1 MEEGRLAHSRVV
13 ALGVVPPL
21 YRRLVQHLLVKVHQI
36 YLGLREVVL
45 RGRRAAD
52 ALVEVYS
59 QRGLVR
65 IRHRLYRYKKLV
77 RALGLIDLVL
87 LVLGGYVAA
96 ELPQGLWHL
105 LSFDVVAL
113 EVILIVVLVV
123 IRLLPTQVF

>member
-1 MEEGRLAHSRVV
+1 MAHSRVI

-96 ELPQGLWHL
+96 ELPQSLWR
-105 LSFDVVAL
+105 LSFDGVAL

-123 IRLLPTQVF
+123 RLLPTQVF

>member
-1 MEEGRLAHSRVV
+1 MEEGRLAHSRVI

-96 ELPQGLWHL
+96 ELPQSLWR
-105 LSFDVVAL
+105 LSFDGVAL

-123 IRLLPTQVF
+123 RLLPTQVF